1 MFFNSASSTKD
12 EGASLT
18 SVLETPALRVELAV
32 LVLLCTD
39 AMRSDL
45 VNTFDTPRTNPESTT
60 QHLISSEHHEIGA
73 TMVDI
78 GAKGGSQQQ
87 DESTQMQ
94 ALRRG
99 ALTFFDKWRAAVM
112 HRICDVLCLRSD
124 TVRQAKA
131 RRKQTLAEAEKQRRG
146 IASLI
151 DFDEDPFAN
160 KPRMTTTTPGSCGAI
175 DNKLLALDQEKRML
189 ILHCLLLL
197 VLSLENYAAHSRVLL
212 MRLASSL
219 AADTAQLAEHET
231 SVAQG
236 LLANAASQ
244 MDAKASTQKQT
255 ANDAAARRW
264 KVGLAAV
271 GGAVLIGVTGGL
283 AAPLLAA
290 GLGSVVGGLGLSL
303 GVMGTYL
310 GALASSSVLV
320 GSLFGAYGA
329 KMTGKL
335 MEQYAREVQDFEF
348 VPVQGVWKRITWC
361 MTCVNML
368 EILVAHPSS
377 AATNGTMNWM
387 LATPQSA
394 SSTVSA
400 SALVSV
406 VG

>member
-1 MFFNSASSTKD
+1 M
-12 EGASLT
+12 
-18 SVLETPALRVELAV
+18 
-32 LVLLCTD
+32 
-39 AMRSDL
+39 
-45 VNTFDTPRTNPESTT
+45 
-60 QHLISSEHHEIGA
+60 
-73 TMVDI
+73 
-78 GAKGGSQQQ
+78 
-87 DESTQMQ
+87 
-94 ALRRG
+94 
-99 ALTFFDKWRAAVM
+99 
-112 HRICDVLCLRSD
+112 
-124 TVRQAKA
+124 
-131 RRKQTLAEAEKQRRG
+131 
-146 IASLI
+146 
-151 DFDEDPFAN
+151 
-160 KPRMTTTTPGSCGAI
+160 TTTPGSCGAI

-219 AADTAQLAEHET
+219 AAETAQLAEHET

-236 LLANAASQ
+236 LLTNAASQ
-244 MDAKASTQKQT
+244 MDAEASTQKQT

-329 KMTGKL
+329 KMTGKI

-348 VPVQGVWKRITWC
+348 VPVQGVWKRITWWHVLIC
-361 MTCVNML
+361 
-368 EILVAHPSS
+368 
-377 AATNGTMNWM
+377 
-387 LATPQSA
+387 
-394 SSTVSA
+394 
-400 SALVSV
+400 
-406 VG
+406 